1 MTILKHQ
8 KLLLNYCCRARNG
21 SRSRPYMTSL
31 TYRKN
36 IHVRREALKN
46 LIQRSWRS
54 LKVKEKGK
62 KEWMKYLNP
71 ILNIL
76 HLVGEKVWTTKRC
89 SVWEAFAQARE
100 TGRKGLEGLTLRLQG
115 PFARQHTWRT
125 NHYLIRF
132 FSNFGFFSLFHG
144 LSYSF

>member
-100 TGRKGLEGLTLRLQG
+100 TGREKGTRGVDTETTG
-115 PFARQHTWRT
+115 PICKTTYVT
-125 NHYLIRF
+125 NE
-132 FSNFGFFSLFHG
+132 SLLDSVLF
-144 LSYSF
+144 